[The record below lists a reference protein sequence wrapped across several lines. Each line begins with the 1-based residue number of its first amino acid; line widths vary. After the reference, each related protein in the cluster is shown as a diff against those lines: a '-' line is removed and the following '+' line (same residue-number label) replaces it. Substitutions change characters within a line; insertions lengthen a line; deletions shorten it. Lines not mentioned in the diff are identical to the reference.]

1 MEIYFYHISAINNL
15 NMEDFIILLILKDDA
30 TNIKQIFTKSLKFSD
45 IQKINNKKK
54 KKYNAIIEMKKILLK
69 KMIIK
74 NNAIVKYF
82 N

>member
-54 KKYNAIIEMKKILLK
+54 KNTMQLLK
-69 KMIIK
+69 
-74 NNAIVKYF
+74 
-82 N
+82 